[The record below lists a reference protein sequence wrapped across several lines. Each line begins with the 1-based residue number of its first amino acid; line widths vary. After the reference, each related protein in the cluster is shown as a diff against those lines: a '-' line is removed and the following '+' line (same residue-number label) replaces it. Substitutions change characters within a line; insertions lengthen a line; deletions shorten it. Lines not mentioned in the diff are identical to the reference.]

1 MSEADL
7 TCLVHQSIGTPDG
20 IINCNQLQKLLL
32 CLVQGVR
39 EIQEELSLGG
49 DDGSSV
55 EDGDGDPQESPSG
68 KGKSRWSEV
77 YQTFKEHD
85 DLIQCLDDKLR
96 ELEERLK
103 KCCGEQADEIGEDG
117 EVIPKPTIGELDDKV
132 AEKEA
137 RMKEQEERLLESLA
151 GLEEQMKA
159 SQESTENR
167 LNGLEE
173 LLAELQRQLA
183 ASEARAEEEL
193 RGIKSTMTE
202 DKLQQIDDTVN
213 QVVDLTQQLEALR
226 AQLQEILQDR
236 EQMND
241 VINSLVKDKEEMGR
255 TLAELAEDKA
265 KTNKLV
271 DKLAEQAGLKTRPE
285 SAGTTHR
292 ILTDLTCIACEKDAV
307 QRDRDDLP
315 MALPGKGK
323 PKKVTRKPRVDPLVR
338 LRSKRA
344 AGGAHTVV
352 NADER
357 VFRLASQDICRCST
371 SSGGSQPK
379 E

>member
-7 TCLVHQSIGTPDG
+7 TCLVYQSIGTPDG
-20 IINCNQLQKLLL
+20 IINCNNLNKLLL
-32 CLVQGVR
+32 YLVRGIR
-39 EIQEELSLGG
+39 EIQEELGLGG
-49 DDGSSV
+49 DDGSSA
-55 EDGDGDPQESPSG
+55 EEGDGDLQESASG
-68 KGKSRWSEV
+68 KSKGRWGEV

-85 DLIQCLDDKLR
+85 DLLQCLSDKFS

-103 KCCGEQADEIGEDG
+103 KCCGEHADEIGEDG
-117 EVIPKPTIGELDDKV
+117 EVIPKPTIGELGDKV
-132 AEKEA
+132 AEQEE
-137 RMKEQEERLLESLA
+137 RMKEQEERLMESLA
-151 GLEEQMKA
+151 GLGEQMKA
-159 SQESTENR
+159 SQEVTENR
-167 LNGLEE
+167 LNSLEE

-183 ASEARAEEEL
+183 ESEARAEEEL
-193 RGIKSTMTE
+193 RHIKSAMTE

-226 AQLQEILQDR
+226 AQLQELLQDR
-236 EQMND
+236 EQMNAA
-241 VINSLVKDKEEMGR
+241 INRLVQEKEEMGKS
-255 TLAELAEDKA
+255 LAELAEDKA
-265 KTNKLV
+265 KMNKMV

-292 ILTDLTCIACEKDAV
+292 ILTDVACIACEKDVV

-323 PKKVTRKPRVDPLVR
+323 PKKVIRKPRVDPLVR

-357 VFRLASQDICRCST
+357 VFRSAGQDICRCST
-371 SSGGSQPK
+371 SSGGSQPR